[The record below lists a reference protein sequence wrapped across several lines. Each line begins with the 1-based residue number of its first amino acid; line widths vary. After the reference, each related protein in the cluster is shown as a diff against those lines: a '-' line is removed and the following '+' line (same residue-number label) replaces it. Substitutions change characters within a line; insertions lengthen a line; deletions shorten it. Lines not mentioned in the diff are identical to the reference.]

1 MARRTPRP
9 GGASRTVAG
18 RANAALARPRTGA
31 VVPSGVADDG
41 DQQLTDALD
50 ALLAALELEPIGDD
64 RFRAVSEPA
73 RFPRLFGGQLVAQAL
88 HAACATAPGRDPH
101 SLHAYF
107 VQGGLPDVALE
118 LAVTRVRDGRTMATR
133 QVVVTQGER
142 VVLVALASFH
152 HQLTDPAQ
160 GRQAPS
166 VPAPEDM
173 PTLQDWA
180 RAAPDASGPRARVW
194 VDMPP
199 PLEVRMGEALTF
211 LGGAQRPGPR
221 SHWLRLPRPVGDD
234 ASLQAVLLTYASDY
248 FVSDMAV
255 RAHPQTV
262 GARSKMS
269 SSVDHAIWLHHPV
282 RLEGWHLYTQEC
294 LAVVGERALVQGT
307 IHDRAGTLVAT
318 VAQEVVLPSAAS
330 A

>member
-152 HQLTDPAQ
+152 HQLTDPVAD
-160 GRQAPS
+160 R
-166 VPAPEDM
+166 PAPAVPDPEEL

-180 RAAPDASGPRARVW
+180 RAAPDPTDPRAQVW
-194 VDMPP
+194 VDLPP
-199 PLEVRMGEALTF
+199 PLDVRIGEAPTF
-211 LGGAQRPGPR
+211 LGGAQRSGTR
-221 SHWLRLPRPVGDD
+221 SHWLRLPRPVEGDP
-234 ASLQAVLLTYASDY
+234 SLHAVLLTYASDY

-255 RAHPQTV
+255 RTHPEAIGT
-262 GARSKMS
+262 RSTMS
-269 SSVDHAIWLHHPV
+269 SSVDHAIWLHRPV
-282 RLEGWHLYTQEC
+282 CFDEWHLYTQER
-294 LAVVGERALVQGT
+294 AAIVGERALVQGT

-318 VAQEVVLPSAAS
+318 VAQEVVLPSGPPT
-330 A
+330 